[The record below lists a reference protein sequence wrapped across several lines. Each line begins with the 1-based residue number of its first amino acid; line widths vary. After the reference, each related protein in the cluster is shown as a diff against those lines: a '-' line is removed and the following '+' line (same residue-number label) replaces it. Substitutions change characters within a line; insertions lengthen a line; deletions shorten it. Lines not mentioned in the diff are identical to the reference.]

1 MMDWL
6 KNINKNSP
14 EFWRNYLTKFE
25 KKSTRYVILCTD
37 TSGLNPKKD
46 VILSFGA
53 IAVIDDSIRLGELF
67 EVTIPQYKF
76 LHDNGLS
83 NDFLLESEQPKL
95 SENQAIEKLIDFIG
109 NSTLVGHRIH
119 LDVEM
124 INQALEKLSCGRL
137 KNEALDV
144 EIMHKKLN
152 DINNANFTIDQLSAI
167 YKIAKSENNSTTN
180 EVFTTALIF
189 LKLKSRLNLQ

>member
-1 MMDWL
+1 MIDWL

-14 EFWRNYLTKFE
+14 EFWKNYLTKFE
-25 KKSTRYVILCTD
+25 KKSNRYVILCTE

-53 IAVIDDSIRLGELF
+53 IAVIDDSIRLDDVF

-95 SENQAIEKLIDFIG
+95 SENQAIENLINYIS
-109 NSTLVGHRIH
+109 NATLVGHRIH
-119 LDVEM
+119 FDVEM
-124 INQALEKLSCGRL
+124 INQVLENLSCGRL

-152 DINNANFTIDQLSAI
+152 DINNANFTIDQLSTI
-167 YKIAKSENNSTTN
+167 YKIPKNERISTTDDAY
-180 EVFTTALIF
+180 TIALLF
-189 LKLKSRLNLQ
+189 LKLKSRLHLQ